1 MTKLKKI
8 GMLTLGVMS
17 LAQTSNAGGWDAGT
31 LDSSF
36 MYNDGGYAEV
46 STASIT
52 TNIKAKTQ
60 VPTINHK
67 MAKDQTRSSFA
78 VKMGYGD
85 FDFGLVSYLSG
96 AIQLDG
102 QGAHATGCDPTS
114 LTTIGP
120 CSVVPSADVKM
131 NSLAVLGRY
140 KFSDTFSVI
149 AGANRYSLDSGASVT
164 TLTGYY
170 EVSGEQIV
178 PTYGAA
184 YEMSDIALR
193 VELIAQ
199 PQTNISNFAAKSS
212 AASSIATT
220 AVSGESMKIP
230 QTMTLNFQSGI
241 AEDTLLFGSVRQ
253 ASWKNAQI
261 DIPVNGSV
269 DSVKSDFANRTAY
282 SFGLGRK
289 FTDEFSGSISYA
301 TEAGGGSTTNDAFT
315 LRNGHQTLN
324 IGGRYTVDNMTI
336 SAGLSYTMTG
346 DVDLTHLKDDG
357 TASGLTASYKDN
369 TVTAFGV
376 KVGFNF

>member
-1 MTKLKKI
+1 MTNFARI
-8 GMLTLGVMS
+8 GMVAIGFAS
-17 LAQTSNAGGWDAGT
+17 FAQASNAGGWDAGT
-31 LDSSF
+31 LDTSF
-36 MYNDGGYAEV
+36 MYNEGGYVEL
-46 STASIT
+46 STAPIT
-52 TNIKAKTQ
+52 SNIKANIQGQTAK
-60 VPTINHK
+60 HK

-78 VKMGYGD
+78 VKMEYGD
-85 FDFGLVSYLSG
+85 FDFGLVSYMSG

-102 QGAHATGCDPTS
+102 QSAHAAGCNPATAAIA
-114 LTTIGP
+114 L

-212 AASSIATT
+212 LASSIATT

-269 DSVKSDFANRTAY
+269 AEVKSDFANRTAY

-369 TVTAFGV
+369 TVTAFGL
-376 KVGFNF
+376 KVGFSF

>member
-1 MTKLKKI
+1 MAA
-8 GMLTLGVMS
+8 LGLVS
-17 LAQTSNAGGWDAGT
+17 LAQTASAGGWDAGT
-31 LDSSF
+31 LDTSF
-36 MYNDGGYAEV
+36 MYNEGGYTEL
-46 STASIT
+46 STAPIT
-52 TNIKAKTQ
+52 SNVKANIQGQTTK
-60 VPTINHK
+60 HK

-78 VKMGYGD
+78 IKMAYGD
-85 FDFGLVSYLSG
+85 FDVGLVSYMSG

-102 QGAHATGCDPTS
+102 QSAHAAGCNPATAAVA
-114 LTTIGP
+114 L

-140 KFSDTFSVI
+140 KFSDAFSVM
-149 AGANRYSLDSGASVT
+149 AGANRYSVGSGSSVT
-164 TLTGYY
+164 TLAGYY

-193 VELIAQ
+193 IELIAQ

-212 AASSIATT
+212 LASSIATT

-253 ASWKNAQI
+253 ANWKNAQI

-269 DSVKSDFANRTAY
+269 SDVGSSFANKTSY

-301 TEAGGGSTTNDAFT
+301 TEAGGGSTTTDAFT
-315 LRNGHQTLN
+315 LRNGHQTIN
-324 IGGRYTVDNMTI
+324 IGGRYTMDNMTL
-336 SAGLSYTMTG
+336 SGGLSYTKTG
-346 DVDLTHLKDDG
+346 DVELTH
-357 TASGLTASYKDN
+357 ASTLTASYKDN
-369 TVTAFGV
+369 TVTAFGL
-376 KVGFNF
+376 KVGFSF